1 MLHVLWL
8 LELLVYARWICRCP
22 HVSFFET
29 LEWHG
34 NSLVFLFFFSN
45 VQLTGCHYDITEG
58 IFKICWWHC
67 QLDFLIA
74 LFSVVEAP
82 ILDKGDI
89 FAISEI

>member
-1 MLHVLWL
+1 M
-8 LELLVYARWICRCP
+8 
-22 HVSFFET
+22 
-29 LEWHG
+29 
-34 NSLVFLFFFSN
+34 
-45 VQLTGCHYDITEG
+45 QLTGCHYDITEG